1 MKTLEQIELQEV
13 KVGNLRADIFSRQQS
28 AIRREVIPFFQHLTP
43 EVELEFGSDSIYFK
57 IFNDEKKYLR
67 EIFSLYLKQSWSDV
81 TRYKGIDL
89 SYYTTSTSEDNKWEL
104 KRLQILGNVA
114 GIVLE
119 HGDIILARINS
130 AVAGF
135 RAELDEVYEEMH
147 MLSLER
153 SEVQNAAYAKRRM
166 EVIGQLCG
174 KGVVF
179 NEAVGITLKR
189 DYTLRVGSIKVQ
201 SVSKS
206 EKTCTVVGLYPHG
219 GTSFTEERVSF
230 EHLITQVMAHQNIL
244 GLHNS

>member
-13 KVGNLRADIFSRQQS
+13 KVGNLRADIYSRQQS

-189 DYTLRVGSIKVQ
+189 DYTIRVGSIKVQ

-219 GTSFTEERVSF
+219 GLSFTEERVDF
-230 EHLITQVMAHQNIL
+230 ERLITQVIAHQNIQ
-244 GLHNS
+244 SS